1 MLVKVS
7 PSALNGTINAPAS
20 KSMMQRACALAL
32 LNNGVTILRNPGYSN
47 DDKTAIEIIKNIGAK
62 VLENENSISII
73 SNGKINPV
81 QIINCGESGLSL
93 RMFAPIIALSDSE
106 ITLIGE
112 GTLLN
117 RPLQLLNNIFSS
129 LNVFAASN
137 NGFLP
142 LQIKGPMI
150 PADIAVDG
158 SKSSQYLTGLLF
170 AFASIAEKSITISV
184 DNLVSKPYI
193 DLSLE
198 MLRLFGYS
206 VSHDN
211 YKQFFINPVKVKHN
225 DYTIDI
231 EGDWSSA
238 AFLLVAGAIAGDV
251 TVTGLKSNSSQA
263 DKAIVEVL
271 ESCGANINFENNA
284 VSVNNQNSLSS
295 FIFDATDCPD
305 LFPALVVLAINCK
318 GISII
323 NGVHRLAD
331 KESNRA
337 HAIVSEFSKIGADIV
352 IENDCMKI
360 KGNVKL
366 NTATIWSHNDHRI
379 AMAASVA
386 ALNIEGGILINN
398 AEAVNK
404 SFPEFYNSLKILG
417 ASLSLTNE

>member
-93 RMFAPIIALSDSE
+93 RMFAPIIALANSE

-117 RPLQLLNNIFSS
+117 RPLHLLNNIFSS

-142 LQIKGPMI
+142 LQIKGPRM

-225 DYTIDI
+225 DYAIDI

-305 LFPALVVLAINCK
+305 LFPALVALAINCT

-337 HAIVSEFSKIGADIV
+337 HAIVSEFGKMGADIV

-360 KGNVKL
+360 NGDAKL

>member
-1 MLVKVS
+1 
-7 PSALNGTINAPAS
+7 
-20 KSMMQRACALAL
+20 MMQRACALAL

-47 DDKTAIEIIKNIGAK
+47 DDKTAIEIIKNIGAQ

-117 RPLQLLNNIFSS
+117 RPLHLLNNIFSS

-142 LQIKGPMI
+142 LQIKGPMM
-150 PADIAVDG
+150 PADIDVDG

-211 YKQFFINPVKVKHN
+211 YKQFFISPVKVKNN

-231 EGDWSSA
+231 EADWSSA
-238 AFLLVAGAIAGDV
+238 AFLLVAGAIAGNV
-251 TVTGLKSNSSQA
+251 TVCGLQLNSCQA

-284 VSVNNQNSLSS
+284 VSVNKQNSLSS

-337 HAIVSEFSKIGADIV
+337 HAIVSEFGKMGADIV
-352 IENDCMKI
+352 IENDFMKI
-360 KGNVKL
+360 NGNVKL

-379 AMAASVA
+379 AMAASIA
-386 ALNIEGGILINN
+386 ALNIEEGILINN

>member
-7 PSALNGTINAPAS
+7 PSALNGKINAPAS

-73 SNGKINPV
+73 SDGKINPV

-117 RPLQLLNNIFSS
+117 RPLHLLNNVFSS

-238 AFLLVAGAIAGDV
+238 TFLLVAGAIAGNV
-251 TVTGLKSNSSQA
+251 TVCGLQLNSCQA

-337 HAIVSEFSKIGADIV
+337 HAIVSEFGKMGADIV
-352 IENDCMKI
+352 IENDSMKI
-360 KGNVKL
+360 NGNVKL

-386 ALNIEGGILINN
+386 ALNIEEGILINN

-417 ASLSLTNE
+417 ASVSLTNE

>member
-7 PSALNGTINAPAS
+7 PSALNGKINAPAS

-117 RPLQLLNNIFSS
+117 RPLHLLNNIFSS

-211 YKQFFINPVKVKHN
+211 YKQFFIIPVKVKHN
-225 DYTIDI
+225 DYAIDI

-238 AFLLVAGAIAGDV
+238 AFLLVAGAIAGNV
-251 TVTGLKSNSSQA
+251 TVCGLQLNSCQA

-337 HAIVSEFSKIGADIV
+337 HAIVSEFGKMGADIV
-352 IENDCMKI
+352 IENDSMKI
-360 KGNVKL
+360 NGNVKL

-386 ALNIEGGILINN
+386 ALNFEGGILINN

>member
-1 MLVKVS
+1 
-7 PSALNGTINAPAS
+7 
-20 KSMMQRACALAL
+20 LAL

-47 DDKTAIEIIKNIGAK
+47 DDKTAIEIIKNIGAQ

-93 RMFAPIIALSDSE
+93 RMFVPIIALSDSE

-117 RPLQLLNNIFSS
+117 RPLHLLNNIFSS
-129 LNVFAASN
+129 LNVFTASN

-142 LQIKGPMI
+142 LQIKGPML
-150 PADIAVDG
+150 PDDIAIDG

-198 MLRLFGYS
+198 TLRLFGYS

-211 YKQFFINPVKVKHN
+211 YKQFIINPVIAKRN
-225 DYTIDI
+225 DYAIDI

-238 AFLLVAGAIAGDV
+238 AFLLVAGAIAGNV
-251 TVTGLKSNSSQA
+251 TVCGLQLNSCQA
-263 DKAIVEVL
+263 DKAIIKVL
-271 ESCGANINFENNA
+271 ESCGANINLENNA
-284 VSVNNQNSLSS
+284 VTVSNQNSLSS

-331 KESNRA
+331 KESDRA
-337 HAIVSEFSKIGADIV
+337 YAIVSEFSKMGASII

-360 KGNVKL
+360 NGNVKL

-386 ALNIEGGILINN
+386 ALNIEEGILINN

>member
-7 PSALNGTINAPAS
+7 PSSLNGTINAPAS

-117 RPLQLLNNIFSS
+117 RPLHLLNNIFSS

-142 LQIKGPMI
+142 LQIKGPMM

-238 AFLLVAGAIAGDV
+238 AFLLVAGAIAGNV
-251 TVTGLKSNSSQA
+251 TVCGLQLNSCQA

-337 HAIVSEFSKIGADIV
+337 HAIVSEFGKMGADIV
-352 IENDCMKI
+352 IENDSMKI
-360 KGNVKL
+360 NGNVKL

-386 ALNIEGGILINN
+386 ALNFEGGILINN

>member
-7 PSALNGTINAPAS
+7 PSALNGKINAPAS

-337 HAIVSEFSKIGADIV
+337 HAIVSEFGKMGADIV
-352 IENDCMKI
+352 IENDSMKI
-360 KGNVKL
+360 NGNVKL

-386 ALNIEGGILINN
+386 ALNFEGGILINN

-417 ASLSLTNE
+417 ASVSLTNE

>member
-7 PSALNGTINAPAS
+7 PSALNGKINAPAS

-142 LQIKGPMI
+142 LQIKGPMM

-295 FIFDATDCPD
+295 FNFDATDCPD

-337 HAIVSEFSKIGADIV
+337 HAIVSEFGKMGADIV
-352 IENDCMKI
+352 IENDSMKI
-360 KGNVKL
+360 NGNVKL

-386 ALNIEGGILINN
+386 ALNIEEGILINN

-417 ASLSLTNE
+417 ASVSLTNE